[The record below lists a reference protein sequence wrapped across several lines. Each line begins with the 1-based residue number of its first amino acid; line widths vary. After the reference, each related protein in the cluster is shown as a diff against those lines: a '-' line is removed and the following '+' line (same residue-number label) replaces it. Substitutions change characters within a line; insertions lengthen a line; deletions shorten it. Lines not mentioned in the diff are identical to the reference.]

1 MIAIRYDDAYCMWY
15 NYFFKFYVF
24 DVTIYVWVIILNMAR
39 KNEAKWKRIVAS
51 VKAGSKGGKPGQW
64 SARKAQLATLRYKKS
79 GGTYT
84 GPKTKAQKSLS
95 KWTKEKWGTKSGKNS
110 TQGDKATG
118 ERYLPKK
125 VREGLT
131 KKEYEKTSA
140 KKRADT
146 KKGKQVSKQPKR
158 IAKKTSKLKG
168 ANMKG
173 DPVKD
178 KELRN
183 KLLRIKGGNQL
194 DIYDLEKK
202 EYVKKTGYLPPS
214 SVKNITEMKLSNE
227 VTKNKPNSYSEM
239 NSYSKRKE
247 VLKPP
252 TTRSMGMERTTYS
265 VIGNINDSSKN
276 PVSRNDF
283 YIPGAKNSI
292 GYKEFAKNK
301 NIVREVENKIK
312 GANMKGVPHYRKDGT
327 EYKGA
332 THKHPGKGLMSGK
345 KHTSSSVNLFHKDE
359 IPGPNLVGNQSKID
373 MNRDGKITKK
383 DFDMLNRGPSMQ
395 GSWMRKHVKG

>member
-1 MIAIRYDDAYCMWY
+1 
-15 NYFFKFYVF
+15 
-24 DVTIYVWVIILNMAR
+24 MAR

-84 GPKTKAQKSLS
+84 GGKTKAQKSLS

-131 KKEYEKTSA
+131 KEEYEKTSA

-158 IAKKTSKLKG
+158 IAKKTSRLK
-168 ANMKG
+168 KG
-173 DPVKD
+173 PSMDGKKD
-178 KELRN
+178 LRN

-194 DIYDLEKK
+194 DTYDLERK

-252 TTRSMGMERTTYS
+252 TTRSMGMERTIYS
-265 VIGNINDSSKN
+265 VIGNINDGAKN

-292 GYKEFAKNK
+292 GYKELSKNK
-301 NIVREVENKIK
+301 NIVREVESKIK

-327 EYKGA
+327 EYKGP
-332 THKHPGKGLMSGK
+332 THNHPGRGLMSGE
-345 KHTSSSVNLFHKDE
+345 KHTGSSVNLFHKDE
-359 IPGPNLVGNQSKID
+359 IP
-373 MNRDGKITKK
+373 
-383 DFDMLNRGPSMQ
+383 GPSMQ